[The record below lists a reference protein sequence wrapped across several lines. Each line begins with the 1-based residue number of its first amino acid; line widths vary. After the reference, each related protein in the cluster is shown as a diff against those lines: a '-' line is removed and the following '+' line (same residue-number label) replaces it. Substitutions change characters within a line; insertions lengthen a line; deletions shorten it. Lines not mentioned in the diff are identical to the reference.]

1 MAFRVTHVEDQVIH
15 LIGEDNT
22 FRDEVT
28 ILDAWE
34 KARGGRNV
42 NLLVEVHDDHEF
54 VLKPFSDEVILPAH
68 DQPIWSSKIIVSSDI
83 LKGVD
88 ATQDVWMPIK
98 RQIKELDKAQR
109 DLVRCENIAQKSKSE
124 ERRNRAKNEKREH
137 KKFIRIMT
145 EAGWDVDGLFVT
157 FISNRSA
164 GASLQTIDLYTNGC
178 LREIVRDEIKAE
190 TPDQEPTLSEI
201 ESRFAYRSAAAQR
214 CVILQLIKTL
224 NDLTGKKPL
233 NHREL
238 QEVTMSFAE
247 ALDESIMDA
256 EIAARYAD
264 KRS

>member
-1 MAFRVTHVEDQVIH
+1 MAFHITHVEDQVIH

-109 DLVRCENIAQKSKSE
+109 DLERCENIAQKSKSE
-124 ERRNRAKNEKREH
+124 ERRNRAKSEKREH

-145 EAGWDVDGLFVT
+145 EAGWNVDGLFVT
-157 FISNRSA
+157 FISNRNA

-190 TPDQEPTLSEI
+190 APEQEPALSEI

-256 EIAARYAD
+256 EVAARYAD